1 MKIFFFKMWLT
12 FKSVNFEYS
21 RCGWVSSHQLNISK
35 DKDWDPGTSSNRGL
49 LSATEKCA
57 SKPWESMSNA
67 GGQSEKSAYCI
78 IWTAWHS
85 GKGETT
91 GTKNKSV
98 VSRAC
103 SEKRVGQQR
112 NKEDI
117 FHGWYSCLMGL
128 PGGSVMKNPPASA
141 EDAGSIS
148 GLGRSPGKGNAN
160 LL

>member
-1 MKIFFFKMWLT
+1 MILFI
-12 FKSVNFEYS
+12 
-21 RCGWVSSHQLNISK
+21 G
-35 DKDWDPGTSSNRGL
+35 
-49 LSATEKCA
+49 
-57 SKPWESMSNA
+57 
-67 GGQSEKSAYCI
+67 
-78 IWTAWHS
+78 HS

-148 GLGRSPGKGNAN
+148 GPGALPHPGIERETPVSSA
-160 LL
+160 LQADSLSLSYPTG